1 MAINTLIRRR
11 LVYIDTDYSA
21 VDTAEVAAAIIASP
35 GTYND
40 KVFILDDGSYV
51 YVNSAGEI
59 IPYADR
65 LNAAK
70 AVAKGPFDVTSGVVD
85 KTESTDI
92 HNYDPNGVG
101 NVDEV
106 SVLNIEVTVSVNI
119 TGIVPPTNGLS
130 MLIYNKSSVN
140 DLTIKNSSASSSP
153 NNRFLINLD
162 YTVSPLTGV
171 WIFYDKSINK
181 WRKI

>member
-1 MAINTLIRRR
+1 MAINTVVRRR

-70 AVAKGPFDVTSGVVD
+70 AVAKGPFDVTSGVVN
-85 KTESTDI
+85 KTESGNL
-92 HNYDPNGVG
+92 HNYNPNGTG
-101 NVDEV
+101 NVDGI
-106 SVLNIEVTVSVNI
+106 SVLNINATNDIDI
-119 TGIVPPTNGLS
+119 TGIVPPTNGAS
-130 MLIYNKSSVN
+130 MLIYNSSSGD
-140 DLTIKNSSASSSP
+140 DLKIRRNHASSLV
-153 NNRFLINLD
+153 NNRFTMDND
-162 YTVSPLTGV
+162 YTIGPLTGAWV
-171 WIFYDKSINK
+171 FYDKSSNK
-181 WRKI
+181 WRKV